1 MMLNIT
7 KERAFVSTH
16 IIVATTS
23 STIALNIISLMNY
36 APQCGLIEF

>member
-7 KERAFVSTH
+7 KESTFVSTH

-23 STIALNIISLMNY
+23 STIALNIIVLMNY
-36 APQCGLIEF
+36 TPNVV